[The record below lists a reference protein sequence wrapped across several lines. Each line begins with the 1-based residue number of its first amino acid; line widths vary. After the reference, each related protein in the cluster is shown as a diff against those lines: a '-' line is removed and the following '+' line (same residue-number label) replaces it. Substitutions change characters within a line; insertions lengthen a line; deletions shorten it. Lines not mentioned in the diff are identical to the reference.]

1 MNSQALSAFALFAFV
16 SSITPGPNNM
26 MLLASGVNFGFKR
39 TIPHMLGV
47 AFGFGFM
54 LCAVALGFHE
64 VLVRLPAVFSVMKWT
79 GIAYLLWLAWN
90 LARDRAPIGAESAN
104 TQLKPMTFLNA
115 CAFQWI
121 NPKAWW
127 MAVTASTTFLP
138 SNQGATGQTNVSLV
152 AVMVGLFVCVNLPSV
167 STWAWFGSHLRKWLS
182 NPVNL
187 ARFNLFMALLLILS
201 ILPMIFDFI

>member
-1 MNSQALSAFALFAFV
+1 
-16 SSITPGPNNM
+16 
-26 MLLASGVNFGFKR
+26 MLLASGVNFGFRR

-64 VLVRLPAVFSVMKWT
+64 VLVRFPAAFSVMKWA
-79 GIAYLLWLAWN
+79 GIGYLFWLAFS
-90 LARDRAPIGAESAN
+90 LAKDRKPLDDDGVK
-104 TQLKPMTFLNA
+104 TQGVKLEPKPMTFLGA

-138 SNQGATGQTNVSLV
+138 SNHGAVAQTNGSLV
-152 AVMVGLFVCVNLPSV
+152 AFMVGLFVCVNLPSV
-167 STWAWFGSHLRKWLS
+167 STWAWFGSHLRMFLS
-182 NPVNL
+182 APKNL
-187 ARFNLFMALLLILS
+187 ARFNIFMALLLVLS
-201 ILPMIFDFI
+201 VLPMIFDFK